1 MKYLKRFNESND
13 EGDNEEDEILM
24 DIILDYETNNNI
36 IVNDKTDMI
45 NYLNDFMDDI
55 NYDWDRLFE
64 LYDEYGVDSWEDLMI
79 KLIDKKIKN
88 LVD

>member
-13 EGDNEEDEILM
+13 E
-24 DIILDYETNNNI
+24 
-36 IVNDKTDMI
+36 
-45 NYLNDFMDDI
+45 
-55 NYDWDRLFE
+55 YD
-64 LYDEYGVDSWEDLMI
+64 VDSWEDLMI